1 LSYADYE
8 APPQVIPE
16 SQSGHAKVLT
26 NMVRHIIFGDK
37 LATPGASGIGSLEL
51 ANAVTLSSH
60 EGRWVNLP
68 ISRSK
73 YDALLSRLQRESK
86 FVKKAVKV
94 QRATDPKLGA

>member
-1 LSYADYE
+1 MAHHIG
-8 APPQVIPE
+8 Q
-16 SQSGHAKVLT
+16 HVLT
-26 NMVRHIIFGDK
+26 NMVRHILFGER
-37 LATPGASGIGSLEL
+37 LATPGASGIASLEL

-73 YDALLSRLQRESK
+73 YNALLNRLQRESK
-86 FVKKAVKV
+86 FVKKEVKV